1 MLVKIE
7 ARILIFPGT
16 DFHFP
21 STSVPPG
28 TFLGSGQHSAVLY
41 TCLPWLLSKYD
52 KHGKLLFFACFRFLI
67 FHPFSQGGQLTPMCG
82 RPWAHASSG
91 TFTAGAGGWTQTCC
105 SVYSSRCNH
114 AQDNSTQQN
123 EHVYTVT
130 PTYHALSKKLLY
142 RTKHGYCIRR
152 QWRDFACICGRRF
165 SPPFCR

>member
-82 RPWAHASSG
+82 RPWAHATSG

-123 EHVYTVT
+123 EHESTVT
-130 PTYHALSKKLLY
+130 PTYHALSIIPNETWLY
-142 RTKHGYCIRR
+142 IRR